1 MNVPLG
7 LPLLCVAMLTGVPAA
22 AAPAATGTV
31 RHPATL
37 TVSGEASVARPP
49 DRVAIAFRIESI
61 DAQAARATSQNATV
75 SNALHDALT
84 RMGIAPSAI
93 ATGSYAI
100 SYNPRPPQPEPNVAQ
115 RYGYIVERIVTVTV
129 DRTDTA
135 GAIVDA
141 GVGAGVTG
149 INGVTFELRDPRAAY
164 RAALTA
170 ALAEAEE
177 QARTLA
183 AAAHLRLLRIR
194 EIAPAGRG
202 PQPVPLLRG
211 TPRMA
216 LAAAVPT
223 QLDPGNL
230 TATATVTVRYEIAP

>member
-1 MNVPLG
+1 MNVPFALALLG
-7 LPLLCVAMLTGVPAA
+7 VAMLTGVPAA
-22 AAPAATGTV
+22 AAPATATVG
-31 RHPATL
+31 HPATL
-37 TVSGEASVARPP
+37 TVSGEGSVSRPP

-61 DAQAARATSQNATV
+61 DAQAARATSQNAAV
-75 SNALHDALT
+75 SNALHDAMT
-84 RMGIAPSAI
+84 RLGIPASAI

-100 SYNPRPPQPEPNVAQ
+100 SYNPRPPQPDPNVAQ

-141 GVGAGVTG
+141 GVAAGVTA
-149 INGVTFELRDPRAAY
+149 IYGVSFELRDPRAAY

-170 ALAEAEE
+170 ALADAQD

-183 AAAHLRLLRIR
+183 AAAHLRLVRIR
-194 EIAPAGRG
+194 DIAPAGG
-202 PQPVPLLRG
+202 PPQPVPFLRG

-230 TATATVTVRYEIAP
+230 TATATVTLRYEIAP

>member
-1 MNVPLG
+1 MNVPLA
-7 LPLLCVAMLTGVPAA
+7 LALLCVAMLTGLPAS
-22 AAPAATGTV
+22 AAPTSGTV
-31 RHPATL
+31 PHTATL
-37 TVSGEASVARPP
+37 TVSGEGSVTRPP

-84 RMGIAPSAI
+84 RLGIAPDAI

-100 SYNPRPPQPEPNVAQ
+100 SYVPRPPQPDPNLAQ

-149 INGVTFELRDPRAAY
+149 INGVSFELRDPRAAY

-170 ALAEAEE
+170 ALADAED

-183 AAAHLRLLRIR
+183 AAAHLRLVRIR
-194 EIAPAGRG
+194 DIAPAGRL
-202 PQPVPLLRG
+202 PQPVPVLRG

-216 LAAAVPT
+216 LAGAVPT
-223 QLDPGNL
+223 QLDHGNL
-230 TATATVTVRYEIAP
+230 TATATVTLRYEIAP